1 MRILLVTPM
10 PPQADAHGA
19 IPLVLHAQLV
29 GLLARGHEVTLVT
42 ASTGEPGEAAA
53 LERLRGEGID
63 LHVAVRSTGPEGRWR
78 RRAALAGSWLRGDR
92 PWRTV
97 WFAVEGMQQT
107 LDRLAAEREFD
118 VAAFEDNAMG
128 IYAVP
133 PGLPRVLTEHEVRRV
148 RRPTRP
154 TAAPASWPGWAFS
167 ELDWRRW
174 PAYERSV
181 WSRADVIQVFG
192 ARDRD
197 GIGSMAP
204 QLLERV
210 RVNPFGI
217 ALPVALDTR
226 AEEPGTI
233 LFAGNFT
240 HPPNVDAARWLAE
253 RLLPV
258 LRARGSGAKLLVV
271 GAAMPAEIRAL
282 AAEDIE
288 LLPDAPRIE
297 PELARAAVVVA
308 PVRTGGGM
316 RMKVLQALAAGKA
329 VVTTTRGAEGIE
341 LAAPAPLLVADDAD
355 ETAAAVARLL
365 ADPGAREELGARA
378 RAYAARRHSPEAYA
392 ERLEQSYEEA
402 ARRAE
407 RRLAEGQ

>member
-10 PPQADAHGA
+10 PPQADAHAA
-19 IPLVLHAQLV
+19 IPLVLHAQLA

-42 ASTGEPGEAAA
+42 AATGEPGEAAA

-63 LHVAVRSTGPEGRWR
+63 LHVAVRSTGAEGRR
-78 RRAALAGSWLRGDR
+78 RRRVALAGSWLRGGR

-97 WFAVEGMQQT
+97 WFAVAGMQQT
-107 LDRLAAEREFD
+107 LDRLTAERDFD
-118 VAAFEDNAMG
+118 VAAFEDNATG
-128 IYAVP
+128 SYDVP
-133 PGLPRVLTEHEVRRV
+133 PGLPRVLTEHEVRRP
-148 RRPTRP
+148 RRPAGP
-154 TAAPASWPGWAFS
+154 PAAPASWPGWLFS
-167 ELDWRRW
+167 ELDWHRW
-174 PAYERSV
+174 PTYERSV
-181 WSRADVIQVFG
+181 WSRADLIQVFG

-197 GIGSMAP
+197 GIGSLAP
-204 QLLERV
+204 ELLERV

-217 ALPVALDTR
+217 ALPAALE
-226 AEEPGTI
+226 ACVEEPGTI

-253 RLLPV
+253 RLLPA
-258 LRARGSGAKLLVV
+258 LRTRGSGAKLLVV

-282 AAEDIE
+282 AADDIE
-288 LLPDAPRIE
+288 LRPDAPRIE

-329 VVTTTRGAEGIE
+329 VVTTTRGAEGID
-341 LAAPAPLLVADDAD
+341 LAAPAPLLVADGAD
-355 ETAAAVARLL
+355 DTAAVIAELL
-365 ADPGAREELGARA
+365 ADPIARAELGTRA

-402 ARRAE
+402 AGRAE
-407 RRLAEGQ
+407 RRLAHGQ